1 MRQADIEIARIVAW
15 LRRKKRTAH
24 VSISGK
30 ITLRDKATGHVKAI
44 L

>member
-24 VSISGK
+24 ASISGK
-30 ITLRDKATGHVKAI
+30 ITLRDKARGHVKTI